1 MFTLVVYFE
10 LCFLRNK
17 LYCSILQQKFV
28 VPLLWLSEIIASFLL
43 WYGWSGLVINYYNF
57 LLTKDFLAR
66 GYRTKSCHHY
76 CSQTFLDHIHGII
89 VVIIIIIIIIL
100 YSPTGI
106 KIPICNSYVFH
117 TLTCLCSM
125 WSNLCSTFC
134 DAHRLSTLVAF
145 LLYSKKE
152 NC

>member
-89 VVIIIIIIIIL
+89 VIVVIIIIL
-100 YSPTGI
+100 YSLTWI
-106 KIPICNSYVFH
+106 KIPICNSDVFH